1 MRVLQ
6 TSNRF
11 YFFSAV
17 ILALSG
23 CLGNTKRDKEDPTGK
38 SIPEITK
45 IVRDSEYGRENALAY
60 YWIFRV
66 QAENIRIG
74 GIEAN
79 QAERIGQSMVQ
90 NFGLKKGAVD
100 GLADAI
106 QKQLKPWAGDKD
118 LLEWPDGYCN
128 KLMEIAESCR
138 RAAK

>member
-45 IVRDSEYGRENALAY
+45 IVRDSEYGRDNALAY

-79 QAERIGQSMVQ
+79 QAERIGQAMVQ

-106 QKQLKPWAGDKD
+106 QKQLKPWSGKGNPEDY
-118 LLEWPDGYCN
+118 PDGFCD
-128 KLMEIAESCR
+128 KLLQIAESCR